1 MLAALLTTHAASPR
15 KDRLPSAYGSADFCH
30 TCQTNQMLLTNLL
43 SNYLPPPD
51 VSCVLLSCICLSQW
65 FFRLQDPRYEA
76 RVETLPEY
84 QRSIEVR
91 YPPVCPNC
99 LPIVEEKINKADQMA
114 RVRAFGGALKNTKGT
129 DSRRRT
135 SDTRKERDKLEQELR
150 VWKTR
155 GCLWAVS
162 LGCAVV
168 GYASGECNL

>member
-1 MLAALLTTHAASPR
+1 
-15 KDRLPSAYGSADFCH
+15 
-30 TCQTNQMLLTNLL
+30 MLLTNLL

-51 VSCVLLSCICLSQW
+51 VSCVILSYICLSQW

-114 RVRAFGGALKNTKGT
+114 RVRALGGALKTTRGT
-129 DSRRRT
+129 DSQRRSSAT
-135 SDTRKERDKLEQELR
+135 QKERDKLERELR
-150 VWKTR
+150 AWKFR
-155 GCLWAVS
+155 GCLWVGS
-162 LGCAVV
+162 LVCALV
-168 GYASGECNL
+168 GHFLSEYSMLYNESSY